1 MPTDAMGDRQSAL
14 FDLIVLLRTLNL
26 GYHHAHVNTKGR
38 AYYGD
43 HLLLQRLYTGNGG
56 PNPITEI
63 DGLMEQWK
71 RLYPQSMLDPAA
83 MAVAVAHAAQPLARK
98 SGEAAMRALLEMERT
113 LGRRIANVLKSW
125 PGEDAG
131 LDNFLQGI
139 ADQHGTNIYLLQQR
153 LANGTAHIAPE
164 PPVTAGPRG
173 DFPQYSLEQLR
184 EALADLPDDAPRL
197 REQIEAEI
205 ARRVTAAPVWIIRY
219 RYVEPQPTGPF
230 TGHMESPEPRKKGD
244 IIPAM
249 FGRARV
255 TSSSRKRPP
264 RVTTAQGYITVA
276 GQHRS
281 GKNTELGYRVESS
294 LGADPKYGHVVFAG
308 APTAADRIAVAAALE
323 TFDPDELG
331 LPGLEDM
338 LAYRP
343 DEGDWDEDDPWFAHY
358 FDYIES
364 TDKPP
369 TEAITWR
376 QFVARISRTS
386 DSTNGNGSTGGP
398 VPRYP
403 EMVELAAKINAH
415 LAAGGHV
422 QVTTYTK
429 SWLYGP
435 KHAGW
440 FGTDKSG
447 NLTVQHGRG
456 RHALSIA
463 GRPSVGIRFSRLPTT
478 SGPGGDDVPWGPHQT
493 FSDDTPVPDID
504 DAVTAANARRL
515 ANTLIQHGPSRVE
528 NVITHFAGMYD
539 KRELA
544 AALRLLGQRAQA
556 NWPRLRLLDAVRAWA
571 QGQEPSQPVRGYLPF
586 SVGG

>member
-113 LGRRIANVLKSW
+113 LERRIANVLKSW

-139 ADQHGTNIYLLQQR
+139 ADQHATNIYLLQQR

-164 PPVTAGPRG
+164 PPVTAGPQG
-173 DFPQYSLEQLR
+173 EFLQYSLEQLH
-184 EALADLPDDAPRL
+184 EALLDLPADAPRL

-205 ARRVTAAPVWIIRY
+205 ARREAAAPVWIIRY

-255 TSSSRKRPP
+255 ISSSRKRAP
-264 RVTTAQGYITVA
+264 REQTTQG
-276 GQHRS
+276 
-281 GKNTELGYRVESS
+281 
-294 LGADPKYGHVVFAG
+294 
-308 APTAADRIAVAAALE
+308 PT
-323 TFDPDELG
+323 P
-331 LPGLEDM
+331 
-338 LAYRP
+338 
-343 DEGDWDEDDPWFAHY
+343 
-358 FDYIES
+358 
-364 TDKPP
+364 
-369 TEAITWR
+369 
-376 QFVARISRTS
+376 
-386 DSTNGNGSTGGP
+386 
-398 VPRYP
+398 PRYP
-403 EMVELAAKINAH
+403 EMAELAEKINAH

-440 FGTDKSG
+440 FGTDKTG
-447 NLTVQHGRG
+447 NLTVQAGR
-456 RHALSIA
+456 RRDALSIA
-463 GRPSVGIRFSRLPTT
+463 GKPSVGIRFSRLPTT
-478 SGPGGDDVPWGPHQT
+478 QGPDEPFGSAITFGDDVP
-493 FSDDTPVPDID
+493 VPGQSGFID
-504 DAVTAANARRL
+504 NPVTAANARRL
-515 ANTLIQHGPSRVE
+515 ANLLVQHGPTRVE
-528 NVITHFAGMYD
+528 NVIEHFTGMYQ
-539 KRELA
+539 KQELA
-544 AALRLLGQRAQA
+544 GALRLLGQSALPT
-556 NWPRLRLLDAVRAWA
+556 WPRQRLIEAIRAWA
-571 QGQEPSQPVRGYLPF
+571 EGRSSMPYADE
-586 SVGG
+586 GG